1 MPAFLLRAPGL
12 VPSIL
17 PVMGEVSRQIAEL
30 SLRHHQSRYTKP
42 PVHAWVTSI
51 PRPLVL
57 TFPSFHLGWERG
69 LMQHE
74 AVLSTV

>member
-17 PVMGEVSRQIAEL
+17 PGVKLTQNAEL

-42 PVHAWVTSI
+42 PVHAWSSINPQTSS
-51 PRPLVL
+51 PH
-57 TFPSFHLGWERG
+57 FPFLSSGLGKR
-69 LMQHE
+69 
-74 AVLSTV
+74 AYAA